1 MEWYKVFSIILSVL
15 SILGLGTVASMFW
28 KDFRDRRVQKS
39 QVFKDAKKKEQQDM
53 IREVIAEENA
63 PIVAQ
68 ISEIKKDIDAL
79 NATDRTQRKAIQ
91 AILRD
96 RLYSLSKKYLAKGWV
111 DKDESENFE
120 NIYQQ
125 YHNLGKN
132 GIMDSRREKVL
143 ELPTEEEFLRNQEG
157 SKEVGDE

>member
-39 QVFKDAKKKEQQDM
+39 QVFKDAKRKEQQDM
-53 IREVIAEENA
+53 IREVIAEENT
-63 PIVAQ
+63 
-68 ISEIKKDIDAL
+68 SIKKDIEDLQKEIKAL
-79 NATDRTQRKAIQ
+79 KDTDYTQRKGIQ

-96 RLYSLSKKYLAKGWV
+96 RLYSLSNKYLNAGSI
-111 DKDESENFE
+111 DQDGLENFE

-125 YHNLGKN
+125 YHALGKN
-132 GIMDSRREKVL
+132 GVMDALHDKVL
-143 ELPTEEEFLRNQEG
+143 HLPIDVNKEEE
-157 SKEVGDE
+157 